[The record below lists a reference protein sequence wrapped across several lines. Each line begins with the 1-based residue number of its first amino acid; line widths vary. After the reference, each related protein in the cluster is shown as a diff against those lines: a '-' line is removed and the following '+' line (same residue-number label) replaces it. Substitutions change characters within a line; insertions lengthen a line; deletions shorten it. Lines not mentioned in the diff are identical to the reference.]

1 MKRFRT
7 IALAVLATFS
17 MAGCKMTLYSNVGE
31 AEANQ
36 MLALL
41 MLRHIPADKVVEKG
55 GTVTLRVD
63 KGEFINAV
71 EVLRQNGYPH
81 HKRLGMEDLF
91 PSNQLVTS
99 PAQERAKMQLLKE
112 QQLESMISAMD
123 GVIGAKVSIAQKVD
137 ENGKPTGTPSAAVF
151 IKYSPQ
157 FNLGN
162 YEVQIRSLIR
172 DGIPDI
178 ASDQISV
185 VMQAADYRY
194 QPPVVEAPAPRWR
207 QWLQAQPAQA
217 AAAVAGGVLALCA
230 MAGLSLWIARR
241 KGSADV

>member
-1 MKRFRT
+1 MKSLKST
-7 IALAVLATFS
+7 GLAALAALTL
-17 MAGCKMTLYSNVGE
+17 AGCKMTLYSNVGE

-41 MLRHIPADKVVEKG
+41 MLRDIPAEKVVEKG
-55 GTVTLRVD
+55 GVVTLRVE

-71 EVLRQNGYPH
+71 EVLRQNGLPQN
-81 HKRLGMEDLF
+81 KRLGMSDLF

-112 QQLESMISAMD
+112 QQLEGMIAAMD
-123 GVIGAKVSIAQKVD
+123 GVIEARVSMAQKVD
-137 ENGKPTGTPSAAVF
+137 DNGKPTGAPSAAVF

-162 YEVQIRSLIR
+162 QEVQIRSLVR
-172 DGIPDI
+172 DAIPDI
-178 ASDQISV
+178 TSDQISV

-194 QPPVVEAPAPRWR
+194 RAAPQEAPAAGWT
-207 QWLQAQPAQA
+207 QWIQQRPGQA
-217 AAAVAGGVLALCA
+217 AAVSVAVVLGLALLAWLAATA
-230 MAGLSLWIARR
+230 MRR
-241 KGSADV
+241 RRTGHA